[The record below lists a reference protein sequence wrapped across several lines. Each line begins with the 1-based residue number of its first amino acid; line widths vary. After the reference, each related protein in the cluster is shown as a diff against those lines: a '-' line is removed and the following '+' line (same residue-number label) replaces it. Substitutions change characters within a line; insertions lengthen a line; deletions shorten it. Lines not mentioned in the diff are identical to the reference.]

1 MLSDVHIENTKNEAD
16 NTEDVDLHSPAL
28 EIEGIVQGEPDN
40 NIVQSGDRYTQDDS
54 TEKVLYFRCYL
65 LCIFFTQSIH
75 VGFVFCVS
83 KCDVKSLFSVLSFI
97 S

>member
-16 NTEDVDLHSPAL
+16 TTEGVDLHSPAL

-54 TEKVLYFRCYL
+54 TEKVL
-65 LCIFFTQSIH
+65 FFAVICS
-75 VGFVFCVS
+75 VFL
-83 KCDVKSLFSVLSFI
+83 SLNLFISVLSFVYRNVT
-97 S
+97 